1 MRIIYYTDR
10 RLLHA
15 LFVCFCFSRFGT
27 PIKISLVLLATE
39 IFFHFVIYILL
50 PSSTPAINS
59 EIMIEN
65 QFRGLNFDSYLV
77 RPEMSMEW
85 RLTRPVSLPIVNI
98 D

>member
-1 MRIIYYTDR
+1 
-10 RLLHA
+10 
-15 LFVCFCFSRFGT
+15 
-27 PIKISLVLLATE
+27 
-39 IFFHFVIYILL
+39 
-50 PSSTPAINS
+50 
-59 EIMIEN
+59 MIEN